1 MLRYRRMVQLFF
13 PLSPNVDIYNLWR
26 KTRIKFIK
34 AQYFNMLQIILFL
47 KHTHNKYHKHK
58 PDKYPMNMQQSFN
71 YSIYSSATKLQ
82 KIITN
87 SYKSVSYTHLTLPT
101 NDEPCVD
108 LGGRRIIEKKKKK
121 KKNQNK

>member
-1 MLRYRRMVQLFF
+1 MLRYRRMVQSFF

-87 SYKSVSYTHLTLPT
+87 SYK
-101 NDEPCVD
+101 
-108 LGGRRIIEKKKKK
+108 
-121 KKNQNK
+121 